1 MIMHNWL
8 RNFAYQTDISW
19 WVFIVA
25 GAATF
30 IITLLTVSWQSY
42 KAALQKPTEAIKQ
55 E

>member
-1 MIMHNWL
+1 L
-8 RNFAYQTDISW
+8 VETDISW

-42 KAALQKPTEAIKQ
+42 KAAVQKPTEAIKQ